1 LIVPEATSDG
11 SQRLSIQS
19 PMLFEDALELIHE
32 TIGCVGVAYKPTLGY
47 KLSTAN
53 QKSATINLCTE
64 NDWSGL
70 ITDVMAKA
78 KTKTDVSVLVSVFPD
93 NVSAPT
99 KSFVISPTF

>member
-1 LIVPEATSDG
+1 
-11 SQRLSIQS
+11 
-19 PMLFEDALELIHE
+19 MLFEDALELIHE
-32 TIGCVGVAYKPTLGY
+32 TIGCVGVACKPTLGY
-47 KLSTAN
+47 KLLTAN
-53 QKSATINLCTE
+53 QKSATINLRTE

-99 KSFVISPTF
+99 WKTAHQFSTRTFRKIPKDNKTRL